1 MNAST
6 APFSATDSV
15 PNVAFTSRLTTKS
28 VNPIMNADKLAR
40 IYAGLAPLTAIHIDT
55 EGRCI
60 QLWKTRQYGLIGTV
74 LDQQDNLLI
83 LSAQKIHN
91 PLNDKQTPDELI
103 ECLESSP
110 RRHWDIAYDAHK
122 LALTIWPHLEA
133 AGKDDTRS
141 LVEKKLEQLQTGQQN
156 AVKTQVFP
164 DGRVRYYKA
173 EKPADTP
180 GRTRG
185 SCLVT

>member
-15 PNVAFTSRLTTKS
+15 QNAAFTSRVTTKS
-28 VNPIMNADKLAR
+28 VNSPMNADKLAK

-74 LDQQDNLLI
+74 LDKHDDLYI
-83 LSAQKIHN
+83 ISEKKIHN
-91 PLNDKQTPDELI
+91 PLNDKQTPGELI
-103 ECLESSP
+103 GCLESFP
-110 RRHWDIAYDAHK
+110 VHHWDIAYDTQK

-133 AGKDDTRS
+133 AGKEDTRS
-141 LVEKKLEQLQTGQQN
+141 LVEKKLSQLQSGQQN
-156 AVKTQVFP
+156 VVRTQVFP
-164 DGRVRYYKA
+164 DGRVRYSMS
-173 EKPADTP
+173 
-180 GRTRG
+180 R
-185 SCLVT
+185 